1 MNLHLFAV
9 AWTVTDTEGRHLS
22 DEISCRDP
30 CPVRL
35 STCFAQGILAYH
47 CFPPGCW
54 QGPVSC
60 WTLMNASSLVSHMPE
75 IIKSLPAHT
84 GKNLRRSSG
93 PTSCGKRD
101 PQWDITLS
109 NCILKICSDGDSA
122 TSLGGCSSHLWSSL
136 KNINILFLISRR
148 NLSQGKL
155 YPFPLLFM
163 CLLVKRKILCSL
175 CRHPLRTWIL
185 WWGPT
190 WAFSSPG
197 WKHINCLVLP
207 HREGSSAL
215 WSPSWLSFG
224 PSPACP
230 QVFWMVKPSAAQE
243 NLKDPLNLGS
253 LHEHLPVTSLSSAD
267 NQN

>member
-1 MNLHLFAV
+1 MLCPRHTGLSLFSTRMLA
-9 AWTVTDTEGRHLS
+9 RPCLLLNI
-22 DEISCRDP
+22 DEC
-30 CPVRL
+30 
-35 STCFAQGILAYH
+35 IL
-47 CFPPGCW
+47 FG
-54 QGPVSC
+54 
-60 WTLMNASSLVSHMPE
+60 VSHARDHK
-75 IIKSLPAHT
+75 IITSPHWKEPQKIIRSNFSWE
-84 GKNLRRSSG
+84 KRSSVG
-93 PTSCGKRD
+93 LY
-101 PQWDITLS
+101 ITLS

-163 CLLVKRKILCSL
+163 CPLVKRKILCSL

-197 WKHINCLVLP
+197 WKQINRLILP

-224 PSPACP
+224 PPPACP
-230 QVFWMVKPSAAQE
+230 QLFWMVKPSAAQE